1 MDSMIKKPKN
11 QRTNIIDESIKLF
24 LWKGY
29 HATSMDDIS
38 ASVGLKKG
46 SIYHYFTGKEAILR
60 QCVLMPLQ
68 SALSLIKEVVEKESS
83 PVEKLRQAIQIQ
95 IQIVHD
101 HPELFIAVQENFDL
115 FEPELRDEVLRLQT
129 EYEKLFQTVVTKGIE
144 SGEFRADLSP
154 RIVSYGILGMCN
166 WMFRWYRKDGVL
178 TSSQIADQFFSLL
191 AGGILCNP
199 QLSSPRDIMKRGFT
213 DRGDPTAP

>member
-1 MDSMIKKPKN
+1 MINKIEKPRNQKDSIV
-11 QRTNIIDESIKLF
+11 DESIKLF

-60 QCVLMPLQ
+60 QCVLIPLQ
-68 SALSLIKEVVEKESS
+68 TSLDLIKEVIEKEAS
-83 PVEKLRQAIQIQ
+83 PAEKLRQAIHVQIR
-95 IQIVHD
+95 IIHE

-115 FEPELRDEVLRLQT
+115 LLDVELRDEVVRLQT
-129 EYEKLFQTVVTKGIE
+129 EYEKMFQAVVTTGIE
-144 SGEFRADLSP
+144 NGQFRADLSP

-166 WMFRWYRKDGVL
+166 WMFRWYKRDGVL
-178 TSSQIADQFFSLL
+178 TSSQIADQFCALMT
-191 AGGILCNP
+191 GGIL
-199 QLSSPRDIMKRGFT
+199 QGSQSSPAADTTRT
-213 DRGDPTAP
+213 